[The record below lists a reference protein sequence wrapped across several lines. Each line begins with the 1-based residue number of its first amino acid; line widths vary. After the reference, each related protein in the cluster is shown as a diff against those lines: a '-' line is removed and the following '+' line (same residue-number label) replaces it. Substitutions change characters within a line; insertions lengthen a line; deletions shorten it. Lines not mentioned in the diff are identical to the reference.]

1 MKKSKR
7 VIVSILVAAITIISV
22 GVITA
27 YAESRTYQGITA
39 EYYQNTSGAR
49 IALSGTGKSK
59 HCALTTKAQYNSNCN
74 NWPVKDHYGVYEE
87 SLYFLSISG
96 SQTALSA
103 GIGYDD
109 YNSNNFL
116 FKYNY

>member
-1 MKKSKR
+1 MKKSKKM
-7 VIVSILVAAITIISV
+7 IVSILVATIIITSI

-39 EYYQNTSGAR
+39 EYYQDSYGAR

-59 HCALTTKAQYNSNCN
+59 HCALTTKAQYSSNCN
-74 NWPVKDHYGVYEE
+74 NWPVKEAYAAYEQ
-87 SLYFLSISG
+87 SIYFLSIGG

-103 GIGYDD
+103 GIGYD
-109 YNSNNFL
+109 YNNNFL